1 MPHIPG
7 TWRLLYFDAPT
18 RGEQIRVLFSL
29 AGVPFHDVRFPFP
42 RGLDP
47 YKKEAMG
54 DASPLLGTNM
64 CPAITSP
71 AGEHCVE
78 TADIMRFVG
87 RQVGLGPATAA
98 EDARAVELTLL
109 AQRTLDT
116 VFYPLLF
123 PMIIS
128 RLLEKELFGALRFL
142 RWGVAGASKTGPPT
156 KVLREILSELEAALA
171 SNSDSSYLVGPSLS
185 YADAAVFTVLDQCFS
200 YSCFDQVR
208 RGRDL
213 AVRRGP
219 QRPVRHA
226 SVLPPPLP
234 PPPPPPPPPPSPLL
248 PPPPPPHPPPPPPPP
263 HPPPPHP
270 LPPPPPPPLL
280 LPRPPRPPPL
290 PPPPLPPP
298 PRPQAEELKSLPKLA
313 AFMQIMLPKLAGFYA
328 TRTRD
333 HQLGISD
340 LVDYLVA
347 TNTPFPWSRRSKPP
361 VN

>member
-1 MPHIPG
+1 MKVGVPHIPG

-200 YSCFDQVR
+200 YSCFDQ
-208 RGRDL
+208 
-213 AVRRGP
+213 
-219 QRPVRHA
+219 
-226 SVLPPPLP
+226 
-234 PPPPPPPPPPSPLL
+234 
-248 PPPPPPHPPPPPPPP
+248 
-263 HPPPPHP
+263 
-270 LPPPPPPPLL
+270 
-280 LPRPPRPPPL
+280 
-290 PPPPLPPP
+290 
-298 PRPQAEELKSLPKLA
+298 AEELKSLPKLA